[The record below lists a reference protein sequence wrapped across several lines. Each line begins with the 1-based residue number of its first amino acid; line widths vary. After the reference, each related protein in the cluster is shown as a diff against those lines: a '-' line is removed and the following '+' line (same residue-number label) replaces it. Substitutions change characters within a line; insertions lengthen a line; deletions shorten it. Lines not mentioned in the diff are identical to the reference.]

1 MFPLKGSVKQRYPYQ
16 IPLSNRVS
24 PIRKQMSPIVPVP
37 RGQMTGTTEGNR
49 FG

>member
-37 RGQMTGTTEGNR
+37 RGQMTGTT
-49 FG
+49 